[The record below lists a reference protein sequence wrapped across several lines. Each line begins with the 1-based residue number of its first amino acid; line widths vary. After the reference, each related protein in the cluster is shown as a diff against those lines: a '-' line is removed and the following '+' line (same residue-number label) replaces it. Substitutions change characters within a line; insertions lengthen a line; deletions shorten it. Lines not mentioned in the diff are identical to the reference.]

1 MNEKLRIGVIGGGVG
16 RNHIRACKNLSEMYD
31 VVAVC
36 DIDET
41 RVQRVAAKYGI
52 PQVFTDA
59 ADVWR
64 ADDVDVVDI
73 CTPSNLHVQQC
84 LEALDAGKHVVCEK
98 PIAGSLQDIDK
109 LIRAE
114 AASGKRLM
122 PVFQYRFGRGVQK
135 LKFLIEEGVAGR
147 AYLSTLETAWRR
159 RAPYYATWHGRWETE
174 LGGAL
179 VTLAIHAHDV
189 LYHLLGPARKVAAHT
204 ATLVNAIET
213 EDCAVTALEMADG
226 SLASLSVTTGS
237 AKQISRYR
245 FCFSNLTAESSLQ
258 PYGATNDPWIFTGDS
273 PELEREIE
281 ETLARFEPQPEGFE
295 GLLTGFYRAVQEGT
309 DLAVSLDDAR
319 DSLELITAIYHAS
332 ETEQSVELPISDDH
346 AKYAGWQP

>member
-1 MNEKLRIGVIGGGVG
+1 
-16 RNHIRACKNLSEMYD
+16 MYD
-31 VVAVC
+31 VVAFC

-41 RVQRVAAKYGI
+41 RAHKVAADFGI
-52 PQVFTDA
+52 PRVFTDA
-59 ADVWR
+59 DEMLR
-64 ADDVDVVDI
+64 ADDVDVVDF

-98 PIAGSLQDIDK
+98 PVAGSLQDVDK

-114 AASGKRLM
+114 AASGKCLM
-122 PVFQYRFGRGVQK
+122 PIFQYRFGLGVQK

-159 RAPYYATWHGRWETE
+159 RASYYATWHGKWETE

-204 ATLVNAIET
+204 ATLVNPIET
-213 EDCAVTALEMADG
+213 EDCAVAALEMTDG
-226 SLASLSVTTGS
+226 SLASLAVTTGS
-237 AKQISRYR
+237 SEQISRYR
-245 FCFSNLTAESSLQ
+245 FCFSNLTAESGQQ
-258 PYGATNDPWIFTGDS
+258 PYAAVNEPWTFVGDS

-281 ETLARFEPQPEGFE
+281 ETLARFEPQPEGFV
-295 GLLTGFYRAVQEGT
+295 GLFTDFYRAVQEGA
-309 DLAVSLDDAR
+309 DLAVSLADAR
-319 DSLELITAIYHAS
+319 ESLELITAIYHAS
-332 ETEQSVELPISDDH
+332 ETGQSVELPIGDGH
-346 AKYAGWQP
+346 PKYAGWQP